1 MNERVRLNAKTLAQM
16 IDHTLL
22 KPEATPTQIEAL
34 CAEAKEYEF
43 ATVCVNPIHVKLAA
57 RALAGAPVD
66 VCTVVGFPLG
76 ATPTAVKVFE
86 TEQAL
91 ADGAAEIDMV
101 IPIGV
106 LKAGDEKAV
115 REDIA
120 AVVAAAHA
128 AGGIVKV
135 IIEAALLNDEEKK
148 LACALAVAA
157 GADFV
162 KTSTGFGPGGATRHD
177 VSLMRDAVGAE
188 VGVKAAG
195 GIRSYADAQ
204 GMVDA
209 GANRLGASAGVRLVS
224 EAAEMK
230 GK

>member
-43 ATVCVNPIHVKLAA
+43 ATVCVNPIYVKLAA
-57 RALAGAPVD
+57 TALAGTPVD

-101 IPIGV
+101 IPIGA
-106 LKAGDEKAV
+106 LKAGDGEAV
-115 REDIA
+115 QEDIA
-120 AVVAAAHA
+120 AVVDAAHA
-128 AGGIVKV
+128 AGGVVKV
-135 IIEAALLNDEEKK
+135 IIEAALLSDEEKK
-148 LACALAVAA
+148 VACTLAVAA

-177 VSLMRDAVGAE
+177 VSLMRDVVGAE

-195 GIRSYADAQ
+195 GVRTYVDAQ
-204 GMVDA
+204 NMVNA

>member
-22 KPEATPTQIEAL
+22 KPEATPAQIEAL

-101 IPIGV
+101 IPIGA

-120 AVVAAAHA
+120 AVVEAAHA
-128 AGGIVKV
+128 AGGVVKV
-135 IIEAALLNDEEKK
+135 IIEAALLSDEEKK
-148 LACALAVAA
+148 LACTLAVAA

-162 KTSTGFGPGGATRHD
+162 KTSTGFGPGGATRPD
-177 VSLMRDAVGAE
+177 VSLMRDVVGAE

-195 GIRSYADAQ
+195 GSRSYADAQ
-204 GMVDA
+204 GMVEA

-224 EAAEMK
+224 EATGMK